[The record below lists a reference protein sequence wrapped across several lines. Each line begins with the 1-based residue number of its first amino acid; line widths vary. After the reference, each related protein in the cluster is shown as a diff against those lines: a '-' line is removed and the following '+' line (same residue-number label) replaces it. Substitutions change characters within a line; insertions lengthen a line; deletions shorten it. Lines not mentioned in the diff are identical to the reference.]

1 MALFQDPQALA
12 GQRLNLVDLRKK
24 LEDANGAQVS
34 LDELRQA
41 VHQLAEEGQ
50 CSFVE
55 RTSTVVCR
63 GGGGSGE
70 GTGGGFGDGG
80 KRRRSA
86 QGAGRIDS
94 P

>member
-41 VHQLAEEGQ
+41 VQQLAEEGQ

-55 RTSTVVCR
+55 RTGTVVCR
-63 GGGGSGE
+63 GSSGGGQGM
-70 GTGGGFGDGG
+70 GGGDGG
-80 KRRRSA
+80 KRRRSS

>member
-12 GQRLNLVDLRKK
+12 GQRLNLVDLRRK
-24 LEDANGAQVS
+24 LEDAHGAQVS

-41 VHQLAEEGQ
+41 VQQLAEEGQ

-63 GGGGSGE
+63 GGGSGE
-70 GTGGGFGDGG
+70 GMGGGGG
-80 KRRRSA
+80 KRRRSS
-86 QGAGRIDS
+86 QGAGRVDS